1 MIPRVL
7 YYVFGL
13 TPDFGGKPFGMLHY
27 ACVMSALSHI
37 RPERCVIA
45 YAHEPDTPWWHR
57 LKPRIEARPITAP
70 ESVFGIPVAHYAH
83 RADVWRMQTLVEHG
97 GIYLDADVL
106 VTRPFDDLLTHET
119 VMGLQRDGYGEGLCN
134 AVILAAPRARFM
146 TRWYE
151 TYREFRSKGRDEHW
165 DEHSVRIPR
174 RLAAEHAGE
183 VTMLPPSAFFTPGPS
198 DPDIDRIFASSRP
211 LEVPGAYA
219 HHLWESV
226 AWRPFLQGLTL
237 SEVRRRDTAYHRLI
251 RPYLDD
257 LPDGFDQG
265 AAAAGGEAVRRA
277 RSRAQPLLRLLD
289 ATVPNMAWRLRERLR

>member
-27 ACVMSALSHI
+27 ACITSALAHI
-37 RPERCVIA
+37 RPERCVVA
-45 YAHEPDTPWWHR
+45 YAYEPDTPWWHR
-57 LKPRIEARPITAP
+57 LKPRIDAQRIDPP
-70 ESVFGIPVAHYAH
+70 DNVFGNPVAHYAH
-83 RADVWRMQTLVEHG
+83 RADVWRMQTLLAHG

-106 VTRPFDDLLTHET
+106 VTRPFDDLLAHET

-134 AVILAAPRARFM
+134 AVILAAPGARFM

-151 TYREFRSKGRDEHW
+151 TYRQFRSTGRDAYW

-174 RLAAEHAGE
+174 RLAADHAEE
-183 VTMLPPSAFFTPGPS
+183 VTMLPPAAFFTPGPS
-198 DPDIDRIFASSRP
+198 DRDIDRIFASPRP
-211 LEVPGAYA
+211 LDVPGAYA

-237 SEVRRRDTAYHRLI
+237 AEVRRRDTAYHHLI
-251 RPYLDD
+251 RPHLAD
-257 LPDGFDQG
+257 LPEDFDT
-265 AAAAGGEAVRRA
+265 ASTEASGEPARRA
-277 RSRAQPLLRLLD
+277 RGKAQPVLRLLD
-289 ATVPNMAWRLRERLR
+289 ATLPNMAWRLRQKLT